1 MELMGRAR
9 DVLKGESW
17 LPTPL
22 LHSSVAGP
30 RLGIDLWLKREDVTP
45 VGSFK
50 LRGGLVAMAL
60 RTGDDLS
67 NGVYGASAGNYGLAI
82 AEAGRRA
89 DVKVTIVVP
98 EGANP
103 SKVERILATG
113 ASVIEH
119 GIDFDTAKDHARAIA
134 EDVGA
139 AFWEDGVIE
148 EMALGASSIGFE
160 LIESGI
166 DWDWVLV
173 PVGNGSLIKG
183 IASAFRDKSPTTP
196 SARKTKI
203 IGLVSTGA
211 PVMASAIAGEPFD
224 PQMAKEASTKTEAD
238 GLDVR
243 VPIMEISREIG
254 ELVDG
259 VWLVPEETL
268 IPAVRSFMDLEQV
281 MVEPSAAITLAAC
294 AQHRE
299 ELAGAR
305 VALIVT
311 GAHLRSSLL
320 ETVANSKGLQI

>member
-1 MELMGRAR
+1 MELMSRAR
-9 DVLKGESW
+9 DVLKGEPW

-60 RTGDDLS
+60 RTGDDVS

-98 EGANP
+98 QGANP

-113 ASVIEH
+113 ASVIQH
-119 GIDFDTAKDHARAIA
+119 GADFDTAKDHARAIA

-148 EMALGASSIGFE
+148 EMALGASTIGSE

-183 IASAFRDKSPTTP
+183 IASAFRANSP
-196 SARKTKI
+196 ATKV
-203 IGLVSTGA
+203 IGLVSSGA
-211 PVMASAIAGEPFD
+211 PVMAAAIAGTIAGDSEW
-224 PQMAKEASTKTEAD
+224 ASTKTDAD

-254 ELVDG
+254 DLVDG

-294 AQHRE
+294 AQHRG

-320 ETVANSKGLQI
+320 QTVANSKGLQI

>member
-1 MELMGRAR
+1 MDRAR
-9 DVLKGESW
+9 DLLKAEPW

-22 LHSSVAGP
+22 LQSSVAGP

-60 RTGDDLS
+60 RAGDDLS
-67 NGVYGASAGNYGLAI
+67 AGVYGASAGNYGLAI
-82 AEAGRRA
+82 AEAGRLA
-89 DVKVTIVVP
+89 GVNVTIVVP

-103 SKVERILATG
+103 SKVERTRATG

-119 GIDFDTAKDHARAIA
+119 GADFDTAKAHARVLA

-160 LIESGI
+160 LIDSGI

-183 IASAFRDKSPTTP
+183 IASAFRARSP
-196 SARKTKI
+196 ATKI

-211 PVMASAIAGEPFD
+211 PVMAAAIAGEHFD
-224 PQMAKEASTKTEAD
+224 PELGTKTEAD

-259 VWLVPEETL
+259 IWLVPEEML
-268 IPAVRSFMDLEQV
+268 IPAVRSLMDLEQV
-281 MVEPSAAITLAAC
+281 MAEPSAAITLAAC
-294 AQHRE
+294 VEHRQ
-299 ELAGAR
+299 ELAGAT
-305 VALIVT
+305 VALIIT

>member
-1 MELMGRAR
+1 MELMGRAL
-9 DVLKGESW
+9 DVLKGEPW

-22 LHSSVAGP
+22 LQSSVAGP

-89 DVKVTIVVP
+89 GVNVTIVVP

-113 ASVIEH
+113 AAVIQH
-119 GIDFDTAKDHARAIA
+119 GADFDTAKAHARAIA

-183 IASAFRDKSPTTP
+183 IASAFRANSPATN
-196 SARKTKI
+196 I

-224 PQMAKEASTKTEAD
+224 AKSETKTEAD

-243 VPIMEISREIG
+243 IPIMEISREIG

-259 VWLVPEETL
+259 VWLVPEEML

-294 AQHRE
+294 VQHRDK
-299 ELAGAR
+299 LAGAR

>member
-1 MELMGRAR
+1 MKLERMESAR
-9 DVLKGESW
+9 DILKGEPW

-22 LHSSVAGP
+22 LPSGGVGQ
-30 RLGIDLWLKREDVTP
+30 RLGIDLWLKREDCTP
-45 VGSFK
+45 AGSFK

-60 RTGDDLS
+60 SDDDLTG
-67 NGVYGASAGNYGLAI
+67 GVYGASAGNYGLAI

-89 DVKVTIVVP
+89 GVTVTIVVP

-103 SKVERILATG
+103 SKVQRILATG

-119 GIDFDTAKDHARAIA
+119 GADFDTAKDYARVIA
-134 EDVGA
+134 TDTGA

-148 EMALGASSIGFE
+148 EMALGASTIGLE
-160 LIESGI
+160 LIESGMA
-166 DWDWVLV
+166 WDWVLV

-183 IASAFRDKSPTTP
+183 IASAFRTHSP
-196 SARKTKI
+196 ATKI

-211 PVMASAIAGEPFD
+211 PAMAAAIAGEPFD
-224 PQMAKEASTKTEAD
+224 TQAPTQTEAD

-243 VPIMEISREIG
+243 VPIMPISREIG
-254 ELVDG
+254 ELVEA
-259 VWLVPEETL
+259 VWLVSEELL
-268 IPAVRSFMDLEQV
+268 IPAVRSLIDLEQV

-294 AQHRE
+294 AQHAK

-305 VALIVT
+305 VALILT

-320 ETVANSKGLQI
+320 GAVAKSPGLQL